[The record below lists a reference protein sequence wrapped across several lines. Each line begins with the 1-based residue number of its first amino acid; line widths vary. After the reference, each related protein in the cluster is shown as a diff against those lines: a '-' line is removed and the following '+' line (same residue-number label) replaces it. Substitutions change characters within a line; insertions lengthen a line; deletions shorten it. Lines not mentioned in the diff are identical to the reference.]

1 MDIRDRVV
9 QAGLQGL
16 AADWEW
22 EVRERERP
30 KIIWRSVLI

>member
-22 EVRERERP
+22 EVRERETEDNL
-30 KIIWRSVLI
+30 RSVFI